1 MEQVLFWYALGANVL
16 GFSVCAADKRRA
28 KRRKWRISE
37 QTLFVLAILGGS
49 LGVLCAMYAFRHK
62 TQKWY
67 FKWGIPLILLVQAV
81 LAGWLLWLLHT
92 A

>member
-1 MEQVLFWYALGANVL
+1 MQQAWFWYALIINVL
-16 GFSVCAADKRRA
+16 GFLVCAADKRRA
-28 KRRKWRISE
+28 RRHQWRISE
-37 QTLFVLAILGGS
+37 KTLFVLALLGGA

-67 FKWGIPLILLVQAV
+67 FKWGIPLILLAQMA
-81 LAGWLLWLLHT
+81 LAAWAIWQMHT